1 MNRTQACEI
10 LGINPFSSM
19 DQTGLKRQYHVK
31 ALEYHPDKCKLPD
44 ATKKF
49 QSVRQAYDYLCND
62 HNWIKKTV
70 HKESRDKYNAD
81 TDTDTDEEPDEE
93 VGNPDMGGMSS
104 MIGMSSYE
112 SLIRFFTGTLNEQL
126 QEEYTRIL
134 LEKMLTICEKQ
145 AIEIIKQADDRK
157 FHTIYKILTKYK
169 NAFHLSENFY
179 EEMEKNKI
187 YRMVQGNMKKK
198 RLYDTLQGKMD
209 IREDDL
215 KGDREIRMQDGP
227 YIPKY
232 PPTKSGKLGDNEL
245 FQSVDTK
252 TERMTHV
259 YRDFE
264 WDLEVEVETPY
275 EISNEYSRPTEV
287 MILKPTLNN
296 LWENNLYKYTREKT
310 YLIPLW
316 HHEIVYELNTDTDL
330 VIQIHPKMPSNNIWI
345 DENNNV
351 HQTQEYSLFEIWGF
365 ASKEQCMF
373 VFYGQ
378 KKFMFYPHELML
390 RKYQTFVWK
399 NQGISLVNESNSYD
413 VSCKSDVILHVYVG

>member
-1 MNRTQACEI
+1 MNRTRACEI

-44 ATKKF
+44 ATEKF
-49 QSVRQAYDYLCND
+49 QSVKQAYDYLCND
-62 HNWIKKTV
+62 DNWIKEKSKDEYDSEDEEQ
-70 HKESRDKYNAD
+70 KESETK
-81 TDTDTDEEPDEE
+81 TESEGSTGVFE
-93 VGNPDMGGMSS
+93 MGS
-104 MIGMSSYE
+104 MSSYE

-187 YRMVQGNMKKK
+187 YRMIQGNMKKK

-215 KGDREIRMQDGP
+215 KGDPEIRMQEGP
-227 YIPKY
+227 HVPKY
-232 PPTKSGKLGDNEL
+232 PPTKTKALGEDNEL

-252 TERMTHV
+252 IEKMTHV

-275 EISNEYSRPTEV
+275 EITTEYARPTEV

-345 DENNNV
+345 DENNNI